1 MRFFWKI
8 YSAVFVCFILA
19 VMAMSAFIIRSQIAN
34 ATESMISQQ
43 KIVGSIM
50 HDEIEKGYLADK
62 LPFQSLKFLTENK
75 SFAFWWL
82 VRPNGE
88 VYLADD
94 VKSIGIQAFTYFPQ
108 ASGLIGANAVSI
120 KGKNEIV
127 FIQTFGYGSNKMSFW
142 LGFTT
147 QNIQLAKT
155 RIISTTITCACVLLV
170 VLGLMIYFVINH
182 LIRPI
187 QKLTIAA
194 GKIGSGQFDYKVD
207 KQSNDEVG
215 LLADAFNKMTVDLR
229 QTTTSIDNLNC
240 EIIER
245 KRTEEALKQSEST
258 LSSTFAAAPV
268 GIMLINGRIF
278 QKLNNRMCEICGY
291 TSEELIGQSSL
302 MLYPDKAEFERV
314 GCDLYTGLRKTG
326 FNSIETVWQRKDG
339 ALINVLL
346 SSSMLDIND
355 SNAGDVVTVL
365 DITKRKQA
373 EIELK
378 QINESLRIATAREC
392 ELANQAKKAIAA
404 KSEFLANMSHEIRTP
419 LNSIIGFTESMPVR
433 EHNQGARGA
442 AGTTVY
448 NSGRHLL
455 QLINDILDLSKIE
468 AGKMTIEMTKCPLA
482 DLIARIESMMHSFA
496 EEKGLAF
503 AVNDKGRLPA
513 NILTDSARLSQCL
526 INLVNNAIKFT
537 KKGHVYVNISMEDH
551 NGKWFIRFEVEDTGI
566 GISSEYQQ
574 KIFEAFSQE
583 DSGVSRQYGGTGLGL
598 AITKKFVEILG
609 GSITLK
615 SEKGKGTVFA
625 IVIPANIDMTNQP
638 PLDRNGARHEVS
650 ISKQASFSGS
660 VLVAED
666 IKSNQMLMKV
676 LLEKMGL
683 KTTFADNGV
692 EAVNKVND
700 REL

>member
-1 MRFFWKI
+1 
-8 YSAVFVCFILA
+8 
-19 VMAMSAFIIRSQIAN
+19 
-34 ATESMISQQ
+34 
-43 KIVGSIM
+43 
-50 HDEIEKGYLADK
+50 
-62 LPFQSLKFLTENK
+62 
-75 SFAFWWL
+75 
-82 VRPNGE
+82 
-88 VYLADD
+88 
-94 VKSIGIQAFTYFPQ
+94 
-108 ASGLIGANAVSI
+108 
-120 KGKNEIV
+120 
-127 FIQTFGYGSNKMSFW
+127 
-142 LGFTT
+142 
-147 QNIQLAKT
+147 
-155 RIISTTITCACVLLV
+155 
-170 VLGLMIYFVINH
+170 MIYFVINH

-419 LNSIIGFTESMPVR
+419 LNSIIGFTESMLR
-433 EHNQGARGA
+433 EDLAKEHKEQLA
-442 AGTTVY
+442 TVY

-598 AITKKFVEILG
+598 AITKKFVELLG

-625 IVIPANIDMTNQP
+625 ICNT
-638 PLDRNGARHEVS
+638 G
-650 ISKQASFSGS
+650 
-660 VLVAED
+660 
-666 IKSNQMLMKV
+666 
-676 LLEKMGL
+676 
-683 KTTFADNGV
+683 
-692 EAVNKVND
+692 
-700 REL
+700 